1 MSYCTQC
8 GEHVEAGRFCTSCG
22 ASLADQWRTDT
33 TDRNLTAVL
42 ELPAVPLHAEPV
54 DVEPAYAEPAAPARW
69 RRRSWPWWPA
79 ALLALVLVCAV
90 AWTLGMAARDGNDV
104 RLGAPKSVAPGE
116 VTDLTRG
123 ATATAS
129 STAPPN
135 QDLDGDMV
143 RYDASNLLDGV
154 PSTAWRMAGDGT
166 GATLSVQLP
175 SPSLVTE
182 VGLINGYAKVDDR
195 VDWYPRNRRV
205 LEAEWI
211 FDDGTTVVQHL
222 DESSEL
228 QTMEVGPIAT
238 STIQLRILIVSPP
251 GDRNYTAI
259 SDLLID
265 GASA

>member
-8 GEHVEAGRFCTSCG
+8 GEHVEPGRFCTNCG

-33 TDRNLTAVL
+33 ADRNLTAVL
-42 ELPAVPLHAEPV
+42 ELPVVPHLAEPV
-54 DVEPAYAEPAAPARW
+54 DVEPAYAEPAAPPRW
-69 RRRSWPWWPA
+69 PRRAWPWWPA
-79 ALLALVLVCAV
+79 ALLAVVLVCAV
-90 AWTLGMAARDGNDV
+90 AWTLGVAARDGDDV
-104 RLGAPKSVAPGE
+104 RLGAPESVAPGE

-123 ATATAS
+123 ATATAP
-129 STAPPN
+129 STAPPK
-135 QDLDGDMV
+135 QDIDGDLV
-143 RYDASNLLDGV
+143 RYEASNLLDGV

-175 SPSLVTE
+175 SPSLVTK
-182 VGLINGYAKVDDR
+182 VGLINGYAKVDDH

-222 DESSEL
+222 DESSDL

-265 GASA
+265 GAPA